1 MNEIQD
7 IKTVQTQNTNQS
19 GLGAHYSTKTKVE
32 LPTDTVANGPETIP
46 EVHLFND
53 FDANARLS
61 AINKDIFESTQKVA
75 KPEKKKKFLGLF

>member
-1 MNEIQD
+1 MTDIPEIQQ
-7 IKTVQTQNTNQS
+7 IPNNNNS
-19 GLGAHYSTKTKVE
+19 GLNSHYTKNVKVV
-32 LPTDTVANGPETIP
+32 LPTDTVVSGPESIP

-53 FDANARLS
+53 FEANARLS